1 MIWSLAPP
9 IVIAIWVL
17 NVQARD
23 EMLVHGWI
31 PEPSGRGT
39 WSILWSCL
47 ATIFICIWSALHV
60 DVPKYHGRWYLTFRK
75 VGWMLWAAMAPEV
88 ILGMSAE
95 NFFGARA
102 LSKHLRTHGHRGWT
116 LTHMHFAFAGGFW
129 TRTPQREESK
139 CDPVLLRTLIEKGD
153 VDGPPISEE
162 ELTSRGKSDW
172 IIKSFAILQILW
184 FVVQTLFRAIQHYQ
198 TTALEIMTVAL
209 VFCSVFV
216 YGFSFYQPQNV
227 EYPVFLEISAT
238 ARTTDGAA
246 SATDTT
252 MPAIDKTKPNQNS
265 DKSIGPEE
273 GAEPASPIGRV
284 LGSGMRSGVP
294 SQYVPGWAAKTLPL
308 VLFGLFACGFGAL
321 HCLAWNSPFPTSK
334 ERLAWRV
341 CSATTTA
348 LSALLALSIFVLG
361 SHDNSET
368 MEIVIALAVIAVTL
382 LYVIGRITIIVLAF
396 MSLRALPADAFQTV
410 TWNNYI
416 PHFAA

>member
-1 MIWSLAPP
+1 
-9 IVIAIWVL
+9 
-17 NVQARD
+17 
-23 EMLVHGWI
+23 MLVHGWT

-47 ATIFICIWSALHV
+47 ATIFICVWSALHL
-60 DVPKYHGRWYLTFRK
+60 DGPEYHGRWYLTFRRVK
-75 VGWMLWAAMAPEV
+75 LMLLAAMAPEV
-88 ILGMSAE
+88 ILSVYAE
-95 NFFGARA
+95 NFLRARA

-129 TRTPQREESK
+129 TRTPQREEST
-139 CDPVLLRTLIEKGD
+139 CEPDLLRTLIEKGD

-172 IIKSFAILQILW
+172 IIKSIAILQILW

-198 TTALEIMTVAL
+198 TTALEIMTVAF

-227 EYPVFLEISAT
+227 EYPVFLDILAT
-238 ARTTDGAA
+238 TLTTDGAA

-252 MPAIDKTKPNQNS
+252 MPATDKTKPNQNS

-273 GAEPASPIGRV
+273 GAEPASPIGRN
-284 LGSGMRSGVP
+284 LGMRSGPP
-294 SQYVPGWAAKTLPL
+294 SQYVPGWAAETLPL
-308 VLFGLFACGFGAL
+308 VLLSLFACGFGAL

-334 ERLAWRV
+334 KRLSWRV

-348 LSALLALSIFVLG
+348 LPALLALLIFVLG
-361 SHDNSET
+361 SRDNSKT
-368 MEIVIALAVIAVTL
+368 MENVLVLASRAVTL
-382 LYVIGRITIIVLAF
+382 LYVIGRITITVLAF

-410 TWNNYI
+410 DWNKYI